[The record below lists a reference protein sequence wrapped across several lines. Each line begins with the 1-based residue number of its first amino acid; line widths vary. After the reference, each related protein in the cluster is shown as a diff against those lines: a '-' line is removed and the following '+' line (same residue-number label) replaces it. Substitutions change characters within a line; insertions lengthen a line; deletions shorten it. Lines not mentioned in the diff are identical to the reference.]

1 MTLFFAAK
9 LSGVVAGQFGP
20 KSDVA
25 KRKDFQQLK
34 NLVQDPELQTIINN
48 APDSI
53 EVKVSPCKA
62 PSNDVKISIS
72 VPKFM
77 RDAMEGAGPIQL
89 PLAHF
94 ANAPA
99 MKPLLK
105 EFLTHQLGMAAEF
118 LKLDTTLKELQEE
131 ISLLGFQ
138 TQTLFPKQYR
148 SRSSGKQLIKALKS
162 WIALQK
168 DPDIQKAQAFHQD
181 YKTLQLTTKFKS
193 NDLDAYLQEH
203 GIIAPLEED
212 EEQDLNSL
220 GTEDTSAILNQA
232 LLKLKQQEVMKT
244 FEPFTPETLQLDI
257 GFTHIGF
264 PFPPLKE
271 AKVASSRAAKFKT
284 LSIPLK
290 DLVEK
295 PEKIK
300 SDLLEAY
307 AYWNQQLTSYV
318 EDPLER

>member
-1 MTLFFAAK
+1 VTLFFAAK

-34 NLVQDPELQTIINN
+34 NVVQDPELQAIINN
-48 APDSI
+48 APNPI

-72 VPKFM
+72 IPKFM

-89 PLAHF
+89 PLTHF
-94 ANAPA
+94 ADALS

-105 EFLTHQLGMAAEF
+105 EFLTQQLGMAAEF
-118 LKLDTTLKELQEE
+118 LKLDSTLQELQEE

-148 SRSSGKQLIKALKS
+148 SRNSGKQLIKGLKS
-162 WIALQK
+162 WITLQK

-193 NDLDAYLQEH
+193 NDLDTYLQEH
-203 GIIAPLEED
+203 GL
-212 EEQDLNSL
+212 LNSV
-220 GTEDTSAILNQA
+220 EEEEVESFEAEEVIDTSTALNRA
-232 LLKLKQQEVMKT
+232 LFKLKQQAVMKT
-244 FEPFTPETLQLDI
+244 FEPYTPDTLQLDI

-271 AKVASSRAAKFKT
+271 AKVANSRAAKFKT

-290 DLVEK
+290 DLVER
-295 PEKIK
+295 PEKVK
-300 SDLLEAY
+300 ADLLEAY

-318 EDPLER
+318 EDPES